1 MSRFAKL
8 QFLGPAVVFLAVL
21 MAEGAAFALAQMPTS
36 ETLWR
41 ANLEFFAVFQ
51 RSHYLLA
58 PALDLPYAQLFVIA
72 FPLLGI
78 AVYGLLAGRDLALA
92 IASNLSF
99 VYAAFLIFI
108 AANNQSYPLAASL
121 TGIAVPT
128 DPSIYL
134 PLVLIGVSLISFF
147 VSHCH
152 YIRRIYAH

>member
-41 ANLEFFAVFQ
+41 ANLEFFEVFQ

-58 PALDLPYAQLFVIA
+58 PVLDLPYAQLFVIA

-128 DPSIYL
+128 GPSIYL

>member
-1 MSRFAKL
+1 MSRFVNL
-8 QFLGPAVVFLAVL
+8 QFLGPAVLFIAILT
-21 MAEGAAFALAQMPTS
+21 AEGAAFGLAQMPTS
-36 ETLWR
+36 EILWR
-41 ANLEFFAVFQ
+41 ANLEVFAVFQ

-72 FPLLGI
+72 FPLLAI

-99 VYAAFLIFI
+99 VYAAFLIYI
-108 AANNQSYPLAASL
+108 ATINQSYPLAASL
-121 TGIAVPT
+121 TAIAVPIG
-128 DPSIYL
+128 PSIYL

-152 YIRRIYAH
+152 YIRRICAN